1 MGRYLKMANNNKA
14 LKTVRQVAYE
24 LLRTHGVTTIFG
36 NPGSN
41 ELPFLH
47 NFPGD
52 FQYILCLHEGVAL
65 SMADG
70 YAQASGKPALV
81 NLHSAA
87 GVGNAMGAMVNASV
101 SHSPIVIV
109 AGQQTRAMITLEA
122 QLTNVDAAQLPRPL
136 VKWSFEPPRAQDV
149 PAAIERAIHLASV
162 PPCGPVFV
170 SVPFDDWEVPAE
182 DSGELLRD
190 RSVRWSAG
198 PAGSL
203 VDEMAGRLERARN
216 PVLIVGA
223 EVDTPGAF
231 ESAVELAERCRMPVW
246 IAPSPFRCPFPTVH
260 RCFRGVLPFAIG
272 RLSEELAGHDLI
284 MVFGAPVF
292 RYHQY
297 VPGSYLPEGAKL
309 IAVTSDPG
317 EAARAPMGQAIIADV
332 GLTLKELSTR
342 AKSSSWASSETSSRT
357 TPDSRP
363 RPTPSSESGAP
374 FQADMLFDI
383 IEQIK
388 TPETIIVN
396 ESTGNTAA
404 FWRRVNFDRPGSF
417 YFPAGGSLGFGIP
430 AAIGVKLAN
439 ASRPVVGVIGD
450 GSANY
455 AITGLWTA
463 ARYRIP
469 VVFFILRNEEY
480 GVLKWFAG
488 VLKVAN
494 LPGLD
499 IPGIGYCSIAQG
511 YGVKA
516 TRVASR
522 DELISV
528 FQKALALQVPYLIEV
543 RFNRSRRRREGEAL
557 KVPRGNLRFIPVIHT
572 CETGIRTVKRMFDT
586 V

>member
-1 MGRYLKMANNNKA
+1 MKSVHEVTYD
-14 LKTVRQVAYE
+14 
-24 LLRTHGVTTIFG
+24 LLRARGMTTIFG

-47 NFPGD
+47 NFPCD
-52 FQYILCLHEGVAL
+52 FQYKLCLHEGVAL

-70 YAQASGKPALV
+70 YAQASRKPVLV

-122 QLTNVDAAQLPRPL
+122 QLTNVSAAELPRPL

-149 PAAIERAIHLASV
+149 PAAIQRAIDFASM
-162 PPCGPVFV
+162 PPCGPVLV
-170 SVPFDDWEVPAE
+170 SVPFDDWDAPAE
-182 DSGELLRD
+182 NSGESLHD
-190 RSVRWSAG
+190 RSVRWSAA
-198 PAGSL
+198 PADNL
-203 VDEMAGRLERARN
+203 VNEMAARLERARN

-223 EVDTPGAF
+223 EVDAPGVF
-231 ESAVELAERCRMPVW
+231 ESAVELAECCRMAVW

-272 RLSEELAGHDLI
+272 RLSQELAGHDLI
-284 MVFGAPVF
+284 LVFGAPVF

-297 VPGSYLPEGAKL
+297 VPGSYLPEGADL

-317 EAARAPMGQAIIADV
+317 EAARAPMGQAIVADV
-332 GLTLKELSTR
+332 GLTLKELSSR
-342 AKSSSWASSETSSRT
+342 AKSSSWALSGTTSRT
-357 TPDSRP
+357 MPDSRP
-363 RPTPSSESGAP
+363 RAASSSESGAP
-374 FQADMLFDI
+374 FRAETLFDI

-388 TPETIIVN
+388 TPETIVVN
-396 ESTGNTAA
+396 ESTGNTEA

-417 YFPAGGSLGFGIP
+417 FFPAGGSLGFGIP

-463 ARYRIP
+463 ARYGIP

-480 GVLKWFAG
+480 AVLKWFAG
-488 VLKVAN
+488 VLKVGN

-499 IPGIGYCSIAQG
+499 IPGIDYCSIARG

-516 TRVASR
+516 ARVASR

-528 FQKALALQVPYLIEV
+528 FQKALASQAPHLIEV
-543 RFNRSRRRREGEAL
+543 PIQSIAM
-557 KVPRGNLRFIPVIHT
+557 PS
-572 CETGIRTVKRMFDT
+572 
-586 V
+586 